1 MRILLAGK
9 SLITREQLMK
19 YLEENSLQGD
29 IVDCCTGLSALE
41 ILTKCPIDIVIAH
54 LDLPVSGDGAK
65 LLNYAKKFNPN
76 IYTLAVGRGEDYVNL
91 DPALESSIDDFITVP
106 FTSQELGIRLRKIFR
121 TILENKM
128 NIVNSKENK
137 FPFLNLWKRMDSR
150 FKPSKTGK
158 PLDKEIKISK
168 HSTRN
173 KSSARI
179 KRGGESWDLKTLR
192 YLSTAILSSA
202 FLYILITVLPVVMA
216 NPIFLILLIVLAAL
230 PVIFF
235 VMHMVSRPP
244 GKREKKRKTGTEGI
258 GEKSRRNKK
267 NLSFSSYMMPN
278 YRLRNRE
285 Y

>member
-41 ILTKCPIDIVIAH
+41 IVTKCPIDIVIAH

-65 LLNYAKKFNPN
+65 LLHYAKKFNPN

-91 DPALESSIDDFITVP
+91 DPALESSIDDFITAP
-106 FTSQELGIRLRKIFR
+106 FTLQELGIRLRKIFR
-121 TILENKM
+121 TKHEKM

-137 FPFLNLWKRMDSR
+137 FPFLNLGKRIDSR
-150 FKPSKTGK
+150 LKPSKTGK

-192 YLSTAILSSA
+192 YLSTAILFSA
-202 FLYILITVLPVVMA
+202 FLYILITIFPVVMA

-230 PVIFF
+230 PVIVF

-244 GKREKKRKTGTEGI
+244 GKREKKRKTGTERI
-258 GEKSRRNKK
+258 SEKSRRNKK